1 MTQLKAGLTS
11 DKKAKCGST
20 EDGGGPLQLAKDQR
34 IENPILQRVKDS
46 QMKDLYNEGMIDG

>member
-20 EDGGGPLQLAKDQR
+20 EDGGSFTIG
-34 IENPILQRVKDS
+34 
-46 QMKDLYNEGMIDG
+46 EGSTH